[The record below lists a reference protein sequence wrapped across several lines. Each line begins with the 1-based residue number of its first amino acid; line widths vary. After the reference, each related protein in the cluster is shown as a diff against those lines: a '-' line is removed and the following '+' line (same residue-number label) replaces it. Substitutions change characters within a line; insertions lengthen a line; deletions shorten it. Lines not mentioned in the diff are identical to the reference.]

1 MKLIFESAKDDD
13 CVVATVATQE
23 QAMREIRDFCEK
35 RDFEIRYFRAWKREN
50 VKYFDVGSWYER
62 FRLELEDG
70 EIWQD

>member
-1 MKLIFESAKDDD
+1 
-13 CVVATVATQE
+13 
-23 QAMREIRDFCEK
+23 MREIRDFCEK